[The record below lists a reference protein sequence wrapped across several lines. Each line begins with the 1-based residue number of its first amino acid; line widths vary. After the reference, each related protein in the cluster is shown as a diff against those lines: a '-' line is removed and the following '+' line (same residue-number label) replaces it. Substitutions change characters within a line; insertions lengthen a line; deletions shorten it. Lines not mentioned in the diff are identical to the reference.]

1 MNNNESNSIFFVTAE
16 EQAKLHI
23 SAKQKKQTMTDDIIN
38 IFINTTLILKKVVAK
53 FSR

>member
-23 SAKQKKQTMTDDIIN
+23 SAKQKQQTMTDDIIN
-38 IFINTTLILKKVVAK
+38 IFMTAK
-53 FSR
+53 LLNEPTNE